1 MTFLDCKRKFPW
13 SPDFGFPGELRV
25 ETFPEINPV
34 KSLDDL
40 EELQEKTR
48 DIILAGLNSDI
59 KQRSQKAVAIEL
71 AKTRK

>member
-1 MTFLDCKRKFPW
+1 
-13 SPDFGFPGELRV
+13 
-25 ETFPEINPV
+25 
-34 KSLDDL
+34 L

-71 AKTRK
+71 AKTLK